1 MFTKG
6 NLNKVL
12 QQAKQMQDKLEAV
25 QAELEEIKVEG
36 QAGGSMVVACVN
48 GKQELLSITID
59 PELVQ
64 EDIEMIEDLVVA
76 AVNQAMTK
84 ASEESQ
90 KRMNAVSGG
99 MLGSLGDL
107 NIPGKK

>member
-1 MFTKG
+1 
-6 NLNKVL
+6 
-12 QQAKQMQDKLEAV
+12 
-25 QAELEEIKVEG
+25 
-36 QAGGSMVVACVN
+36 
-48 GKQELLSITID
+48 
-59 PELVQ
+59 
-64 EDIEMIEDLVVA
+64 MIEDLVVA

-99 MLGSLGDL
+99 MIGALGDL